1 MDGNA
6 RKMIEVASRAGPIEL
21 LRRAEPGSWASSA
34 AGWESASMAPAT
46 GRTQTVHRLNRIL
59 TYDRLTAFNLALALF
74 IVAFVYFVVLS

>member
-1 MDGNA
+1 
-6 RKMIEVASRAGPIEL
+6 
-21 LRRAEPGSWASSA
+21 
-34 AGWESASMAPAT
+34 MAPAT